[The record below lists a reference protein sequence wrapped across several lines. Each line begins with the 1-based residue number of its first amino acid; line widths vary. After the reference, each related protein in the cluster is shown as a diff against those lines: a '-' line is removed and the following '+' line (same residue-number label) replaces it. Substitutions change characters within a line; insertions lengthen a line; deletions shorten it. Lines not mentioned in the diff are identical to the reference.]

1 MKKTYINPTINV
13 VKIQLQ
19 QMIAESATTAGFGD
33 GTQDGGNAASR
44 RGSNFWDDED
54 DYDEEY

>member
-1 MKKTYINPTINV
+1 MKKIYMIPATEIV
-13 VKIQLQ
+13 EVKVAQHLLVNSEVELGDPGSANS
-19 QMIAESATTAGFGD
+19 AE
-33 GTQDGGNAASR
+33 SR